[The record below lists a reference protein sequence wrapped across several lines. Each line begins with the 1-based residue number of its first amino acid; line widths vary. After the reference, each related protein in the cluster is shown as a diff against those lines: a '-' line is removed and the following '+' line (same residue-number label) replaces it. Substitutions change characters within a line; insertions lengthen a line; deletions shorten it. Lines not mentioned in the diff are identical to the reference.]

1 VAWADPVLAVGAEAL
16 EPELLLDELELPEL
30 ELLELELP
38 ELLELELPE
47 LLELELPELALLI
60 EELAGAGVVELLV
73 SLECV
78 DPGSAKATAPAM
90 ATPATPTPV
99 VATRTLARA
108 RFLAT
113 TAALSLSPFMF
124 PSVGTG
130 APGTLLATS
139 EPAKSR
145 R

>member
-1 VAWADPVLAVGAEAL
+1 VAWADPELEVGVEAG
-16 EPELLLDELELPEL
+16 LLDAELELELPEL
-30 ELLELELP
+30 ELPVDEL
-38 ELLELELPE
+38 
-47 LLELELPELALLI
+47 
-60 EELAGAGVVELLV
+60 EELAGAGVVDLLV

-78 DPGSAKATAPAM
+78 DPGSANATAPAI
-90 ATPATPTPV
+90 ATLATPTPV

-108 RFLAT
+108 RFLAA

-130 APGTLLATS
+130 TPGILLATS
-139 EPAKSR
+139 EPAKTR

>member
-1 VAWADPVLAVGAEAL
+1 VACADPELAVGAEAL
-16 EPELLLDELELPEL
+16 ELLDPELELEPLLDALELPEP
-30 ELLELELP
+30 ELP
-38 ELLELELPE
+38 EVE
-47 LLELELPELALLI
+47 LLPDGLLLD
-60 EELAGAGVVELLV
+60 ELAGAGVDVLV

-78 DPGSAKATAPAM
+78 DPGSAKATAPAI
-90 ATPATPTPV
+90 ATLATPTPV

-108 RFLAT
+108 RFLAA

-130 APGTLLATS
+130 DPGTLAATS
-139 EPAKSR
+139 EPAKTR

>member
-16 EPELLLDELELPEL
+16 EPESLLDELELPELELPEL
-30 ELLELELP
+30 ELLELEP
-38 ELLELELPE
+38 
-47 LLELELPELALLI
+47 PELALLL

-124 PSVGTG
+124 PSIGTG
-130 APGTLLATS
+130 TPGTLLATS